1 MAKMRART
9 TGKGKKV
16 AKDTWKTKVWY
27 NIYTPQAFGGVL
39 IGQTPA
45 NDPARVIGRVAEVS
59 LKDLINDPAKHMI
72 RMYFKINGVS
82 GNNATTQFI
91 GHDTTREYIKSLV
104 RRRMSKI
111 TTIVDVRTKDNYKIR
126 VKAMVL
132 TAYRARDCHKTD
144 IRKKTEEIIRETA
157 KNSTFPEFVQAML
170 LDELSTKI
178 YQECKKMFPLKK
190 VEIYKS
196 EVLEFGEPLE
206 TPEEESRESEEAK
219 EEGKEE

>member
-1 MAKMRART
+1 MPKIRART

-16 AKDTWKTKVWY
+16 ARDTWKTKVWY
-27 NIYTPQAFGGVL
+27 DIYTPQAFGGVL
-39 IGQTPA
+39 IGKTPA
-45 NDPARVIGRVAEVS
+45 NDPARIMGRVAEVS
-59 LKDLINDPAKHMI
+59 LQDLINDPAKHMI
-72 RMYFKINGVS
+72 RMYFKVNGVS

-91 GHDTTREYIKSLV
+91 GHDTTREYIKSLI

-111 TTIVDVRTKDNYKIR
+111 TSIVDVKTKDNYKIR

-178 YQECKKMFPLKK
+178 YGECKKIFPLRK
-190 VEIYKS
+190 VEVYKS

-206 TPEEESRESEEAK
+206 ALEEDKELEK
-219 EEGKEE
+219 EENN

>member
-9 TGKGKKV
+9 TAKGKKV
-16 AKDTWKTKVWY
+16 ARDTWKTKVWY

-39 IGQTPA
+39 IGETPA
-45 NDPARVIGRVAEVS
+45 NDPARIIGRVAEVS
-59 LKDLINDPAKHMI
+59 LQDLINDPAKHMI

-91 GHDTTREYIKSLV
+91 GHDTTREYIKSLI

-111 TTIVDVRTKDNYKIR
+111 TSIVDVKTKDNYKIR

-178 YQECKKMFPLKK
+178 YEECKKIFPLKK

-196 EVLEFGEPLE
+196 EVLEFGKPLE
-206 TPEEESRESEEAK
+206 APEEKGEE
-219 EEGKEE
+219 

>member
-1 MAKMRART
+1 MVRMKART
-9 TGKGKKV
+9 TTRGKKI

-45 NDPARVIGRVAEVS
+45 NDPAKVIGRVAEVS
-59 LKDLINDPAKHMI
+59 LQDLINDPAKHMI

-104 RRRMSKI
+104 RRRMSKV
-111 TTIVDVRTKDNYKIR
+111 TTIIDVRTKDNYKIR

-132 TAYRARDCHKTD
+132 TAYRARDRHKTD

-170 LDELSTKI
+170 LDELNTKI
-178 YQECKKMFPLKK
+178 YEECKKIFPIKK

-196 EVLEFGEPLE
+196 EVLEFGETSVASGEENKMLE
-206 TPEEESRESEEAK
+206 EKK
-219 EEGKEE
+219 EE

>member
-1 MAKMRART
+1 MVKMRART
-9 TGKGKKV
+9 TTKGKKV
-16 AKDTWKTKVWY
+16 ARDTWKTKVWY

-45 NDPARVIGRVAEVS
+45 NDPAKVIGRVAEVS
-59 LKDLINDPAKHMI
+59 LQDLINDPAKHMI

-91 GHDTTREYIKSLV
+91 GHDTTREYIKSLI
-104 RRRMSKI
+104 RRRMSKV
-111 TTIVDVRTKDNYKIR
+111 TTIIDVKTKDNYKIR

-132 TAYRARDCHKTD
+132 TAYRARDRHKTD

-157 KNSTFPEFVQAML
+157 ERSTFPEFVQAML

-178 YQECKKMFPLKK
+178 YEECKKIFPIKK

-196 EVLEFGEPLE
+196 EVLEFGEALE
-206 TPEEESRESEEAK
+206 TPEESKEVEEIK

>member
-9 TGKGKKV
+9 TAKGKKV
-16 AKDTWKTKVWY
+16 ARDTWKTKVWY

-39 IGQTPA
+39 IGETPA
-45 NDPARVIGRVAEVS
+45 NDPARIIGRVAEVS
-59 LKDLINDPAKHMI
+59 LQDLINDPAKHMI

-91 GHDTTREYIKSLV
+91 GHDTTREYIKSLI

-111 TTIVDVRTKDNYKIR
+111 TSIVDVKTKDNYKIR

-178 YQECKKMFPLKK
+178 YEECKKIFPLKK

-196 EVLEFGEPLE
+196 EVLEFGKPLE
-206 TPEEESRESEEAK
+206 VPEEKGEE
-219 EEGKEE
+219 